1 MNKQKVIFNLLVFAA
16 SLALI
21 IAIFKGDLL
30 FSILALVL
38 ALYAQVIFRKWYP
51 KKIYSYREV
60 MEQRKR
66 AGD

>member
-38 ALYAQVIFRKWYP
+38 ALCAQVIFRKWYP